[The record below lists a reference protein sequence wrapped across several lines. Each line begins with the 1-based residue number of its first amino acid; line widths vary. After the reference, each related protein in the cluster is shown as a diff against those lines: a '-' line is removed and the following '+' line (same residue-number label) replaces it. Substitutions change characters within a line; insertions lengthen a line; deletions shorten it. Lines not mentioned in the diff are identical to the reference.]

1 MRITLSLLSLF
12 ALLAVPAPA
21 ATALSEFSDAWAKV
35 NDYSCSIVVHETHGS
50 QTQDRR
56 YDFWFKKPAF
66 AKLEIVSGP
75 GRGSGASWTGG
86 DKVRGH
92 KGGILSGIK
101 LSVSINDP
109 QAVSLRGDNIS
120 TASFGYILSN
130 LQSGKGTLSEG
141 EGPAIDGAAT
151 ETVAMKIA
159 NPAADRNVTRD
170 VVYLSKVSHLP
181 VRRVR
186 YEGDVL
192 VKQEDFVNLKL
203 NPGLRDSDF

>member
-1 MRITLSLLSLF
+1 MRFTLSLLSLF
-12 ALLAVPAPA
+12 ALMAAAAPA
-21 ATALSEFSDAWAKV
+21 ASSLSEFSEAWAKV
-35 NDYSCSIVVHETHGS
+35 SDYSCSIVVHETQGS

-56 YDFWFKKPAF
+56 YDFWFKKPTF

-92 KGGILSGIK
+92 RGGILAGIK
-101 LSVSINDP
+101 MSVSINDA

-130 LQSGKGTLSEG
+130 LQSGKGTLSEAAG
-141 EGPAIDGAAT
+141 DAIEGAPTDMIAL
-151 ETVAMKIA
+151 KIA
-159 NPAADRNVTRD
+159 NPAADHNVTRD

-186 YEGDVL
+186 YEGDTL
-192 VKQEDFVNLKL
+192 VKEEDFVSVKL
-203 NPGLRDSDF
+203 NPGLRESDF